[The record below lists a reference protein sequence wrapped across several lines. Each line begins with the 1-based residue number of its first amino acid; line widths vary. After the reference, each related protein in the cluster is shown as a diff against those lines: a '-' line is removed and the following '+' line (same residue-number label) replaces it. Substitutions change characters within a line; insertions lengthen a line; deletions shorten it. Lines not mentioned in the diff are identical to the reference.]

1 MNQPAEN
8 YEADQIQ
15 VLEGLE
21 AVRKRPGMYIGS
33 TGPRGLHHLV
43 YEIVDN
49 GIDEAL
55 AGFCDKIEVKILP
68 GNIICVID
76 NGRGIPVGKHPKMGI
91 PAATVVYTVLHAGGK
106 FGGGGYK
113 VSGGLHGVG
122 ASVVNA
128 LSEWLEIE
136 IYKDGDIYTQRFER
150 GNIKTNLEIVGKTDK
165 TGTLVRFKP
174 DAEIFKETTEF
185 DFEILKTRLR
195 EQAFLNAGI
204 HIQISDERDPDNI
217 ICENFCYEG
226 GISSF
231 VEYLNKKKAVEL
243 VHPDII
249 HFSTVADDD
258 QATAEVAMQYNDS
271 YNELILSFANNIH
284 TTDGGTHEEGFK
296 RSLTRVMNDYARKYN
311 LLKDS
316 DKNLTGDDVREGLTV
331 VISIKV
337 KDAQFE
343 GQTKAKLGNTEI
355 SGLVSNMMNDKLSTY
370 LEENPATARAI
381 FDKALAAS
389 RAREAARK
397 AKDMVR
403 RKSALESAALPG
415 KLADCQSKNPEESE
429 LYIVEGDS
437 AGGSAKGGR
446 DRKIQAI
453 LPLWGKMLNVEK
465 ARLDKVYGNEK
476 LMPVV
481 TALGCGI
488 GEEFDLEK
496 LRYGK
501 VIIMADA
508 DVDGSHIRTLLLT
521 FFFRFMR
528 PLIENGNIYIAQPP
542 LYRLT
547 KGKTHYYAYSDQ
559 ERDKIMQELGGNLDI
574 QRYKGLGEM
583 DSEQLWETTMNPETR
598 IMLRVE
604 MEDAAM
610 ADEIFT
616 ILMGDKVEPRREF
629 IERNAKYVQN
639 LDV

>member
-1 MNQPAEN
+1 MA
-8 YEADQIQ
+8 
-15 VLEGLE
+15 
-21 AVRKRPGMYIGS
+21 
-33 TGPRGLHHLV
+33 
-43 YEIVDN
+43 
-49 GIDEAL
+49 
-55 AGFCDKIEVKILP
+55 
-68 GNIICVID
+68 
-76 NGRGIPVGKHPKMGI
+76 
-91 PAATVVYTVLHAGGK
+91 
-106 FGGGGYK
+106 
-113 VSGGLHGVG
+113 
-122 ASVVNA
+122 
-128 LSEWLEIE
+128 EIE

-476 LMPVV
+476 LM
-481 TALGCGI
+481 AGCNCI
-488 GEEFDLEK
+488 G
-496 LRYGK
+496 LR
-501 VIIMADA
+501 
-508 DVDGSHIRTLLLT
+508 H
-521 FFFRFMR
+521 
-528 PLIENGNIYIAQPP
+528 
-542 LYRLT
+542 
-547 KGKTHYYAYSDQ
+547 
-559 ERDKIMQELGGNLDI
+559 
-574 QRYKGLGEM
+574 
-583 DSEQLWETTMNPETR
+583 W
-598 IMLRVE
+598 
-604 MEDAAM
+604 
-610 ADEIFT
+610 
-616 ILMGDKVEPRREF
+616 
-629 IERNAKYVQN
+629 
-639 LDV
+639 